1 MPQLKII
8 FFGTPQ
14 YAVPS
19 LERVIQHPDI
29 DVQAVVTQ
37 PDKRRGRGKQLSP
50 SPVKAV
56 AVEHGIPVWQ
66 PSRIKRDAAAL
77 DQLRTSGADAF
88 VVIAYGQILSQEIL
102 DMPRLGSI
110 NAHGSILPY
119 YRGAA
124 PIQWCLHN
132 GETETGVTTMLMDA
146 GMDTGDM
153 LLIGTTPIDLMDNAL
168 DLAKR
173 LAAISADLLVDT
185 LFKLDQ
191 SAIQPQPQDDAI
203 ATYARLIQKED
214 YQLDW
219 HQSAIALHNKIR
231 GFFPNCFTTF
241 QGKNL
246 KISETV
252 PLDLPHLPEEFQPTV
267 AAWQDAKDHLDAV
280 PPPGTVAAIVKNAG
294 PIVQTAA
301 GGLLLRQ
308 VQPAGK
314 RSQSG
319 WDFANGNRLEVGERL
334 GD

>member
-1 MPQLKII
+1 
-8 FFGTPQ
+8 
-14 YAVPS
+14 
-19 LERVIQHPDI
+19 
-29 DVQAVVTQ
+29 
-37 PDKRRGRGKQLSP
+37 
-50 SPVKAV
+50 
-56 AVEHGIPVWQ
+56 
-66 PSRIKRDAAAL
+66 
-77 DQLRTSGADAF
+77 
-88 VVIAYGQILSQEIL
+88 
-102 DMPRLGSI
+102 
-110 NAHGSILPY
+110 
-119 YRGAA
+119 
-124 PIQWCLHN
+124 
-132 GETETGVTTMLMDA
+132 
-146 GMDTGDM
+146 
-153 LLIGTTPIDLMDNAL
+153 
-168 DLAKR
+168 
-173 LAAISADLLVDT
+173 
-185 LFKLDQ
+185 
-191 SAIQPQPQDDAI
+191 
-203 ATYARLIQKED
+203 LIQKED